1 MSQVPTLQ
9 PVVARLLLPDDAN
22 LSGNVHGG
30 TILQLME
37 QAGMIAATRY
47 FNKPRPGQEET
58 PEHQGQQYAGLARI
72 ETMSFHQPVFVGEI
86 ASLSTQ
92 LLFTSGKSVLI
103 KVTVSAENASTS
115 TNRITNTGSLWYLSF
130 VPQGKREPLKV
141 VSIPQILP
149 PQDDD
154 ERALKE
160 YNQAKS
166 LYEAR
171 KNEVHIG
178 TLPCLEIDGC
188 LCPKCRLNFQPA
200 SPSKTPSESQQ
211 MLGQMVLPGD
221 CGTSKIAFGGFVMK
235 LMDTAAGC
243 CAYRHARTNVVTI
256 SISSMDFLSMI
267 HLGDI
272 VTLDAKLSF
281 CSAKSMEIQVTAR
294 VTSMTRQDHLVAKGT
309 FSFVSLDEKNKLIP
323 VPALKLETEQE
334 FEAAFASQVKYET
347 AKNQRLARK
356 K

>member
-1 MSQVPTLQ
+1 MSQAPTLQ

-47 FNKPRPGQEET
+47 FNQPRPDQAET
-58 PEHQGQQYAGLARI
+58 PEYQGQQYGGLARI
-72 ETMSFHQPVFVGEI
+72 EHMSFHQPVFVGEI

-92 LLFTSGKSVLI
+92 ILFTSGKSVLI

-115 TNRITNTGSLWYLSF
+115 TTRITNTGSLWYMSF
-130 VPQGKREPLKV
+130 VTQGKTEPLKV
-141 VSIPQILP
+141 VSIPKILP
-149 PQDDD
+149 PHDD

-171 KNEVHIG
+171 KNEVDINN
-178 TLPCLEIDGC
+178 LPCLEIDAC

-200 SPSKTPSESQQ
+200 SPCKTPSESQQ

-243 CAYRHARTNVVTI
+243 CAYRHARSNVVTV
-256 SISSMDFLSMI
+256 SISPIDFLSMI

-309 FSFVSLDEKNKLIP
+309 FSFVSLDDKNKLIP

-334 FEAAFASQVKYET
+334 FEEAFASQVKYET
-347 AKNQRLARK
+347 AKKRRLAK

>member
-1 MSQVPTLQ
+1 MSQVPTSQ

-37 QAGMIAATRY
+37 QAGMIAASRY
-47 FNKPRPGQEET
+47 FNKPRPDQEET
-58 PEHQGQQYAGLARI
+58 PDYQGQQYAGLARI

-86 ASLSTQ
+86 ASLSAQ
-92 LLFTSGKSVLI
+92 IVFTSEKSVLI
-103 KVTVSAENASTS
+103 KVIVSAENAFKSTK
-115 TNRITNTGSLWYLSF
+115 RITNTGSLWYLSF
-130 VPQGKREPLKV
+130 VPQGEREPLKV

-149 PQDDD
+149 SQDD

-166 LYEAR
+166 SYEAR
-171 KNEVHIG
+171 KNEGDIK

-200 SPSKTPSESQQ
+200 SPSKIPSESQQ
-211 MLGQMVLPGD
+211 ILSQMVLPGD

-243 CAYRHARTNVVTI
+243 CAYRHARSNVVTV
-256 SISSMDFLSMI
+256 SISSMDFVSMI
-267 HLGDI
+267 HLGDV
-272 VTLDAKLSF
+272 VTIDAKLSF
-281 CSAKSMEIQVTAR
+281 CSAKSMEIQVTAE
-294 VTSMTRQDHLVAKGT
+294 VTSMTREDHLVAKGT
-309 FSFVSLDEKNKLIP
+309 FAFVALDETHKLIP
-323 VPALKLETEQE
+323 VPALKVETEQE
-334 FEAAFASQVKYET
+334 FEEAFAGQVKYET
-347 AKNQRLARK
+347 AKKQRLAK